1 MKVVFFGSS
10 RYVVPVVEIIY
21 NNFDLPLIVTTE
33 QNRRDAIPFYC
44 IAKKIEYLPV
54 RKSADLIA
62 NSLVE
67 STLASIGI
75 VADFGLLIPEQT
87 MNVFEYGIINI
98 HPSLLPKYR
107 GPTPVQSAILNGD
120 EVSGVTIIKLD
131 KYLDHGPV
139 IAQLEEEIKPSDT
152 AKSLYE
158 RLFTIG
164 AELLIKTLNRYETS
178 QVVFIPQNHEHATFT
193 KSLTRDD
200 GYYDLKSIF
209 SGRDFFERMVRAYYP
224 WPGVWSKAVLNEKEE
239 QKVIKFL
246 PNKKVQVE
254 GGNEMPYRDF
264 LNGYPKA
271 DPILINFLQ
280 KEI

>member
-1 MKVVFFGSS
+1 MRVVFFGSS
-10 RYVVPVVEIIY
+10 RYVVPVVETLY
-21 NNFDLPLIVTTE
+21 NTFDLPLVVTTE

-44 IAKKIEYLPV
+44 ITKKIEYLPV

-62 NSLVE
+62 NYQIAGA
-67 STLASIGI
+67 TASIGV
-75 VADFGLLIPEQT
+75 VADFGLLIPAQT

-120 EVSGVTIIKLD
+120 RTTGVTIIKLD

-158 RLFTIG
+158 RLFTVG

-193 KSLTRDD
+193 KALTRDD

-224 WPGVWSKAVLNEKEE
+224 WPGVWSKAVLNKKGE

-246 PNKKVQVE
+246 PNRMIQVE

-280 KEI
+280 KEV

>member
-10 RYVVPVVEIIY
+10 RYVIPVLEALH
-21 NNFDLPLIVTTE
+21 NNFDLSLVVTTE
-33 QNRRDAIPFYC
+33 QNRRDAVPFYC
-44 IAKKIEYLPV
+44 ITKKIDYLTV
-54 RKSADLIA
+54 RKSTDLIS
-62 NSLVE
+62 NYQIEDS
-67 STLASIGI
+67 LASIGV

-87 MNVFEYGIINI
+87 MTTFEYGIINI

-120 EVSGVTIIKLD
+120 RTTGVTIIKLD

-139 IAQLEEEIKPSDT
+139 IAQVEEEIKPSDT

-158 RLFTIG
+158 RLFAIG
-164 AELLIKTLNRYETS
+164 TGLLTKTLSKYENS
-178 QVVFIPQNHEHATFT
+178 QVLFISQNHEHASFT
-193 KSLTRDD
+193 KPLTKDD
-200 GYYDLKSIF
+200 GYYDLESIF

-224 WPGVWSKAVLNEKEE
+224 WPGVWTKTVLNEKGE

-246 PNKKVQVE
+246 PNRKVQVE